1 MSSRG
6 ISVVDSEC
14 GAESF
19 QFSPG
24 KNAENIEE
32 REREESAGGY
42 KDTAEGGDFK
52 NKRAAHYNEFKLG

>member
-1 MSSRG
+1 MPSGG
-6 ISVVDSEC
+6 INVIDSDC
-14 GAESF
+14 CAESF

-24 KNAENIEE
+24 QNAENIEE
-32 REREESAGGY
+32 REESTGGY